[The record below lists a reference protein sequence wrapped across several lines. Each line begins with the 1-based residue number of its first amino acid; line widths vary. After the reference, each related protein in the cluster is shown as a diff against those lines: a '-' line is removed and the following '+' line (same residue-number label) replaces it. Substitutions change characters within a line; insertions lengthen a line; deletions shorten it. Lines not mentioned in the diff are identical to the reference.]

1 MDYWLKSIFHKKCP
15 NDIKNAFFSELSAL
29 EKRKSIHIKTR
40 KMKFIET
47 LITPILKAVGAV
59 ANNGMGI
66 FKKRKKAPFNPKISL
81 GGVNF

>member
-1 MDYWLKSIFHKKCP
+1 MDYGLKSIFDKKRLI
-15 NDIKNAFFSELSAL
+15 DTKNAFFSKLL
-29 EKRKSIHIKTR
+29 IPVNRKSRHIKTW
-40 KMKFIET
+40 KMKLIET

-81 GGVNF
+81 GGLNF

>member
-1 MDYWLKSIFHKKCP
+1 MDYWLKSIFAKKCP
-15 NDIKNAFFSELSAL
+15 HAIKNAIFPKLL
-29 EKRKSIHIKTR
+29 MPGNRKSSCIKTW

-59 ANNGMGI
+59 ANNGMEI

-81 GGVNF
+81 GMNF